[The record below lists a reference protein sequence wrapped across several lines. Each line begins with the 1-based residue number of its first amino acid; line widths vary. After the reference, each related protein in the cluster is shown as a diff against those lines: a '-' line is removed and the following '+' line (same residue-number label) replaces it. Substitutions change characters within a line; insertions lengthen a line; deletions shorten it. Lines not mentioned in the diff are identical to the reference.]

1 MCSSSD
7 FEFSAVISGRF
18 ARWLTP
24 SQHPDLHFMF
34 TISLGPRILSY
45 LTPSTSCCT
54 LNSDSF
60 SSRSGAIARTYWM
73 DLFVVV
79 DGKDQRPNCPNAP
92 DKLLVTIRKRC
103 FLCKGSA
110 ISVVFASVHSP
121 ICFCPPVQVDMTCH
135 VKRQGT
141 DALSYP
147 LVVNVPIFSSICLHN
162 IIISCIKLG
171 KKK

>member
-54 LNSDSF
+54 LNFDSF

-92 DKLLVTIRKRC
+92 HKLLVTIRKRC

-121 ICFCPPVQVDMTCH
+121 SWH

-162 IIISCIKLG
+162 IIISRIKLG